1 VLWINWAVLGPKLEC
16 NIENH
21 AFENTKWLI
30 ISHLAHILPGD
41 RDLRSTAEM
50 WANQRK
56 SRKRGIIPG
65 TTTTTIFLDSFLIW

>member
-1 VLWINWAVLGPKLEC
+1 MWINWAVPGPKLEC

-21 AFENTKWLI
+21 ACENTKCII
-30 ISHLAHILPGD
+30 ISHLTYILPTD
-41 RDLRSTAEM
+41 SDLGSTAEM

-56 SRKRGIIPG
+56 SRKSAIIPG

>member
-1 VLWINWAVLGPKLEC
+1 MWINWTVPGPKLEC
-16 NIENH
+16 NIEYH
-21 AFENTKWLI
+21 ACENTKCFI
-30 ISHLAHILPGD
+30 VSNLAHILPGD
-41 RDLRSTAEM
+41 RDLGSTAEM